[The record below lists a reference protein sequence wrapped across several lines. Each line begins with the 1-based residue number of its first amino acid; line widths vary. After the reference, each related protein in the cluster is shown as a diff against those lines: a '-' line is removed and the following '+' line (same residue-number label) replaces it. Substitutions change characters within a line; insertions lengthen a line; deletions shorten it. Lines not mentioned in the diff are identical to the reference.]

1 MINKKLISDFKKIQS
16 ELMKLNKSYYQD
28 SISEESDQYYDQLKK
43 KNNQLIKDYKE
54 LKDYDI
60 LTIGFAPSEKFSKVK
75 HIVPMLSLAN
85 AFDKK
90 DLEEFEEKINNFLNN
105 TVSFSY
111 ISDLKIDGVSLSIHY
126 KNNKLVK
133 ALTRGDGIIGEDVT
147 ENILNINGIPK
158 ELKSSENKE
167 IEIRGEVFINK
178 QDFEKLNKNE
188 TNQFANAR
196 NAASGSLRQLNPE
209 ITYSSSN
216 DDEATTT

>member
-1 MINKKLISDFKKIQS
+1 
-16 ELMKLNKSYYQD
+16 
-28 SISEESDQYYDQLKK
+28 
-43 KNNQLIKDYKE
+43 
-54 LKDYDI
+54 
-60 LTIGFAPSEKFSKVK
+60 
-75 HIVPMLSLAN
+75 MLSLAN

-147 ENILNINGIPK
+147 KNILNINGIPK

-178 QDFEKLNKNE
+178 KDFEKLNKNE

-196 NAASGSLRQLNPE
+196 NEESGSSISKL
-209 ITYSSSN
+209 ISFIFI
-216 DDEATTT
+216 